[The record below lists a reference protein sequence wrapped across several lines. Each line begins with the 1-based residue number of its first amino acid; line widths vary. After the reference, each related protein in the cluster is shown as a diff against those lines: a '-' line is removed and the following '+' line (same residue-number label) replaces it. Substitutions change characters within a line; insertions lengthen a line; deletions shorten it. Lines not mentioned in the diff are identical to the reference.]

1 MGQLVKTENGKR
13 KRLIFSCFEGVM
25 MGESWSVGEGRG
37 LVQPHYLIET
47 GREGEVHSHVIS
59 SDGSVHV

>member
-1 MGQLVKTENGKR
+1 
-13 KRLIFSCFEGVM
+13 M